1 MTDFTIDS
9 FNDFKTYCSQGT
21 NQIQSKVIGIPG
33 ESYELFYLHQLT
45 NKDILHRD
53 ILHPLLELGGGFG
66 PDELLA
72 YLPVGAGKKI
82 CEWGELPSLLLAGWV
97 YVHPAG
103 YERGVILQAD
113 QIPGRSLTSAE
124 NESQIFGPQVSFAES
139 IDQNMALIR
148 SIINDPLLKT
158 ELFTIGNQTKTRTIM
173 CYMEGLNNNAYAE
186 MVRKRLS
193 NLKTDGILDSGMLA
207 KMLEDNPDSIFP
219 MYFLTERPDRTVGS
233 LLEGKVIVLVG
244 GSPRALIGPST
255 FIDFF
260 KAEEDRY
267 VHWQMSAFVFILRM
281 LAVFFS
287 MLLTPLYVAALTFHY
302 EMIPSALLDPLSSSR
317 SKVPFPPLFE
327 ALLLEFI
334 IELLREAGAR
344 LPTKVGQTMGIVG
357 GIVIGQAAV
366 QAGFTSNL
374 LIMIVALGALASFTS
389 PGFMMGTAIRILR
402 FPMILIAGFWGGVG
416 IVIGVSF
423 LIIHLMRL
431 TSLGTP
437 YLKPFYP
444 FDNSE
449 FTELFIR
456 RPYGKFMDN
465 LIRLFSFQGWKKK
478 GDNAETPDNRQNID
492 LFEQFQEEN

>member
-1 MTDFTIDS
+1 MPDFTIRSYD
-9 FNDFKTYCSQGT
+9 DFKAYCSQGT
-21 NQIQSKVIGIPG
+21 NQIQSKIIGIPG
-33 ESYELFYLHQLT
+33 ESYELFYLDQLI

-53 ILHPLLELGGGFG
+53 ILHPLLELGGGLG
-66 PDELLA
+66 PDELLS
-72 YLPVGAGKKI
+72 YLPVGGGKKI
-82 CEWGELPSLLLAGWV
+82 EEWGEIPFLLLAGWI
-97 YVHPAG
+97 YVHPSF
-103 YERGVILQAD
+103 YESGVILQAD
-113 QIPGRSLTSAE
+113 QIPGRNLTAAE

-139 IDQNMALIR
+139 LDQNMALIR
-148 SIINDPLLKT
+148 SILNDPLLKT
-158 ELFTIGNQTKTRTIM
+158 ESFIIGSQTKTRTIM
-173 CYMEGLNNNAYAE
+173 CYMEGLNNNAYAA

-193 NLKTDGILDSGMLA
+193 NLKTDGILDSGMISKL
-207 KMLEDNPDSIFP
+207 LEDNPDSIFP

-244 GSPRALIGPST
+244 GSSRVMIGPST

-317 SKVPFPPLFE
+317 AKVPFPPLFE

-389 PGFMMGTAIRILR
+389 PGFMMGSAIRILR

-416 IVIGVSF
+416 IVIGIAF
-423 LIIHLMRL
+423 LLIHLFRL

-444 FDNSE
+444 FDMSE

-465 LIRLFSFQGWKKK
+465 IVKSFSFQARKKK
-478 GDNAETPDNRQNID
+478 GDAAETPDNRQNID

>member
-1 MTDFTIDS
+1 MSDFTIRSYD
-9 FNDFKTYCSQGT
+9 DFKTYCSLET
-21 NQIQSKVIGIPG
+21 NQIQSKIIGIPG
-33 ESYELFYLHQLT
+33 ESYELFYLDQLID
-45 NKDILHRD
+45 KDILHRD
-53 ILHPLLELGGGFG
+53 ILHPLLELGGGLG
-66 PDELLA
+66 PDELLS
-72 YLPVGAGKKI
+72 YLPVGGGKKL
-82 CEWGELPSLLLAGWV
+82 EDWGEIASLMLAGWI
-97 YVHPAG
+97 YVHPASFDK
-103 YERGVILQAD
+103 GVVLQAD
-113 QIPGRSLTSAE
+113 HFPGRSLTAAE

-139 IDQNMALIR
+139 LDQNMALIR
-148 SIINDPLLKT
+148 STLNDPRLKT
-158 ELFTIGNQTKTRTIM
+158 EAFVIGDQTKSRVLM
-173 CYMEGLNNNAYAE
+173 CYMEGLNNHAYTLTL
-186 MVRKRLS
+186 RKRLS

-207 KMLEDNPDSIFP
+207 KLLEDNPDSIFP
-219 MYFLTERPDRTVGS
+219 MYFLTERPDRTVGA
-233 LLEGKVIVLVG
+233 LLEGKVIVLAG
-244 GSPRALIGPST
+244 GSSRVMICPST

-267 VHWQMSAFVFILRM
+267 VHWQMSAFVFTLRM

-317 SKVPFPPLFE
+317 AKVPFPPLFE

-423 LIIHLMRL
+423 LLIHLLRL

-444 FDNSE
+444 FDSSE

-465 LIRLFSFQGWKKK
+465 LVKTFSSQARKNK
-478 GDNAETPDNRQNID
+478 GDDSQTPDNRQKID